1 MPEPNAAVQAET
13 RLPHR
18 IVWEQ
23 DGKEMILMAGGS
35 FVIGRDD
42 GPENARPQH
51 PVSLDAF
58 YIDRYPVTQ
67 AEYLRFVEATGHPV
81 PSYQVGWVN
90 TNEFNWDAYTRKPP
104 IDKLDHPVVLVTWED
119 ARAYGAWAGKR
130 LPTEAE
136 WERTA
141 RGPDARRWPWG
152 NDSVRGYCNTY
163 GLGIGRTTAVYRFSP
178 HGDTPEGVGDAGVVL
193 SLEALDDLC
202 TLVGWHAALDSLNAV
217 ACLGQYVTQHVQ
229 CVPVGHEH
237 QYLVVGAVDHLHERS
252 NAVGDIKLHHAAIVR
267 IDRALGHLQQ
277 LVEHGRCVDCRNL

>member
-1 MPEPNAAVQAET
+1 MPEPNAAVKVET

-23 DGKEMILMAGGS
+23 DGKEMILMAAIS
-35 FVIGRDD
+35 FAMGRDD

-51 PVSLDAF
+51 PVTLDAF

-67 AEYLRFVEATGHPV
+67 AEYLRFVESTGHPV

-90 TNEFNWDAYTRKPP
+90 TNEYNWDAYTRKPP

-141 RGPDARRWPWG
+141 RGSDARRWPWG
-152 NDSVRGYCNTY
+152 NEAVRGYCNTY

-178 HGDTPEGVGDAGVVL
+178 HGDTPEGVGD
-193 SLEALDDLC
+193 
-202 TLVGWHAALDSLNAV
+202 LVGNVWEWTSSLYWPYPYDAQDGREDEEAAGWRVLRGGSWFNDLTVANATARLDGDFLFFTN
-217 ACLGQYVTQHVQ
+217 
-229 CVPVGHEH
+229 VGF
-237 QYLVVGAVDHLHERS
+237 
-252 NAVGDIKLHHAAIVR
+252 
-267 IDRALGHLQQ
+267 
-277 LVEHGRCVDCRNL
+277 RCVVSAEQVVSAMNSH